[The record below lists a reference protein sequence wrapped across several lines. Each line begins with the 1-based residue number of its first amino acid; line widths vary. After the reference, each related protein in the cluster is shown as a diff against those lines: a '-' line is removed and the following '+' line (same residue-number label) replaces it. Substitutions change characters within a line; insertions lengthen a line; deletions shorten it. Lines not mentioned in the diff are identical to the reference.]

1 MEVLNMSSCSGC
13 STSGSCD
20 SSSCSSGGCSSCGS
34 APQKTQAQQLSNIKN
49 VIVVMSGKG
58 GVGKSSFASMIAIT
72 LNKKGYKVGI
82 LDGDITGPSIPK
94 LFGLHG
100 NPEMTEFGAY
110 PLKSTNGISVMSMN
124 LLLPNDEEPVVWR
137 GPIISGVIKQFW
149 EEVVWGELDYLVVDL
164 PPGTGD
170 AQLTILQNLPVNGVY
185 MVTSPQD
192 LANMIVR
199 KGIKMV
205 NMMDIP
211 VLGIAEN
218 MSYLSCPDCGKKIQL
233 FGESNIAQ
241 TCSNYKV
248 PLIGK
253 FPLDP
258 QLTQLGDAGRIEE
271 YDGEVLQIMMENLA
285 DFLPVQN

>member
-1 MEVLNMSSCSGC
+1 MSSCSGC

-248 PLIGK
+248 PLSGK

>member
-1 MEVLNMSSCSGC
+1 MSSCSGC
-13 STSGSCD
+13 STSGRCD

-110 PLKSTNGISVMSMN
+110 PLKSANGISVMSMN

-149 EEVVWGELDYLVVDL
+149 EEVIWGELDYLVVDL

>member
-1 MEVLNMSSCSGC
+1 M
-13 STSGSCD
+13 
-20 SSSCSSGGCSSCGS
+20 
-34 APQKTQAQQLSNIKN
+34 P
-49 VIVVMSGKG
+49 
-58 GVGKSSFASMIAIT
+58 

-100 NPEMTEFGAY
+100 NPQMSEFGAY
-110 PLKSTNGISVMSMN
+110 PMKSENGISVMSMN
-124 LLLPNDEEPVVWR
+124 LLLPNDDEPVVWR
-137 GPIISGVIKQFW
+137 GPVISGVIKQFW
-149 EEVVWGELDYLVVDL
+149 EEVIWGEIDYLVVDL

-170 AQLTILQNLPVNGVY
+170 ATLTILQNLPVNGVY

-205 NMMDIP
+205 EMMNIP

-218 MSYLSCPDCGKKIQL
+218 MSYLSCPDCGKKIHL
-233 FGESNIAQ
+233 FGESNIAE
-241 TCSNYKV
+241 TCTNHKV

-258 QLTQLGDAGRIEE
+258 QLAQLGDAGKIESYE
-271 YDGEVLQIMMENLA
+271 GAVLDILMENI
-285 DFLPVQN
+285 DEFLPVQN

>member
-1 MEVLNMSSCSGC
+1 MSSCSGC
-13 STSGSCD
+13 SSQGSCD
-20 SSSCSSGGCSSCGS
+20 PSSCSGCSV
-34 APQKTQAQQLSNIKN
+34 PQKTQAQQLSNIKN

-58 GVGKSSFASMIAIT
+58 GVGKSSFSSLIAIA

-100 NPEMTEFGAY
+100 NPQMSEFGAY
-110 PLKSTNGISVMSMN
+110 PMKSENGISVMSMN
-124 LLLPNDEEPVVWR
+124 LLLPSDDEPVVWR
-137 GPIISGVIKQFW
+137 GPVISGVIKQFW
-149 EEVVWGELDYLVVDL
+149 EEVIWGDIDYLVVDL

-170 AQLTILQNLPVNGVY
+170 ATLTILQNLPVNGVY

-205 NMMDIP
+205 EMMNIP

-218 MSYLSCPDCGKKIQL
+218 MSYLSCPDCGKKIHL
-233 FGESNIAQ
+233 FGESNIAE
-241 TCSNYKV
+241 TCSNHKV

-258 QLTQLGDAGRIEE
+258 QLAQLGDAGKIETYE
-271 YDGEVLQIMMENLA
+271 GAVLDILMENI
-285 DFLPVQN
+285 DEFLPVQN

>member
-1 MEVLNMSSCSGC
+1 MSSCSGC
-13 STSGSCD
+13 SSQGSCD
-20 SSSCSSGGCSSCGS
+20 STSCSGCSV
-34 APQKTQAQQLSNIKN
+34 PQKTQAQQLSNIKN

-58 GVGKSSFASMIAIT
+58 GVGKSSFSSLIAIA

-100 NPEMTEFGAY
+100 NPQMSEFGAY
-110 PLKSTNGISVMSMN
+110 PMKSENGISVMSMN
-124 LLLPNDEEPVVWR
+124 LLLPNDDEPVVWR
-137 GPIISGVIKQFW
+137 GPVISGVIKQFW
-149 EEVVWGELDYLVVDL
+149 EEVIWGDIDYLVVDL

-170 AQLTILQNLPVNGVY
+170 ATLTILQNLPVNGVY

-205 NMMDIP
+205 EMMNLP

-218 MSYLSCPDCGKKIQL
+218 MSYLSCPDCGKKINL
-233 FGESNIAQ
+233 FGESSIAE
-241 TCSNYKV
+241 TCKNHKV

-258 QLTQLGDAGRIEE
+258 QLAQLGDAGKIEE
-271 YDGEVLQIMMENLA
+271 YNGEVLNIMMENL
-285 DFLPVQN
+285 DEFLPVQN

>member
-1 MEVLNMSSCSGC
+1 MSSCSGC
-13 STSGSCD
+13 SSAGSCD
-20 SSSCSSGGCSSCGS
+20 SNSCSSGGCSSCGS
-34 APQKTQAQQLSNIKN
+34 VPQKTQAQQLSNIKN

-58 GVGKSSFASMIAIT
+58 GVGKSSFTSMIAIA
-72 LNKKGYKVGI
+72 LNKQGYKVGI

-94 LFGLHG
+94 LFGLSG
-100 NPEMTEFGAY
+100 QPQMSEFGAY
-110 PLKSTNGISVMSMN
+110 PMKSANGISVMSMN

-137 GPIISGVIKQFW
+137 GPIVSGVIKQFW
-149 EEVVWGELDYLVVDL
+149 EEVVWGDLDYLVIDM

-185 MVTSPQD
+185 MVSSPQD

-205 NMMDIP
+205 NMMEIP

-233 FGESNIAQ
+233 FGESNIAE
-241 TCSNYKV
+241 TCQKYKV

-258 QLTQLGDAGRIEE
+258 QLTQLGDAGKIEE
-271 YDGEVLQIMMENLA
+271 YDGEVLKIMMENLP
-285 DFLPVQN
+285 DFLPAQN

>member
-1 MEVLNMSSCSGC
+1 MSSCSGC

-72 LNKKGYKVGI
+72 LNTKGYKVGI

-110 PLKSTNGISVMSMN
+110 PLKSANGISVMSMN

>member
-1 MEVLNMSSCSGC
+1 MSSCNGC
-13 STSGSCD
+13 SSSGSCD
-20 SSSCSSGGCSSCGS
+20 SSSCSTGGCSSCGS

-58 GVGKSSFASMIAIT
+58 GVGKSSFTSMIAIT
-72 LNKKGYKVGI
+72 LQKKGYKVGI
-82 LDGDITGPSIPK
+82 LDADITGPSIPK
-94 LFGLHG
+94 LFGVHG

-110 PLKSTNGISVMSMN
+110 PMKSANGIAVMSMN

-137 GPIISGVIKQFW
+137 GPIVSGVIKQFW
-149 EEVVWGELDYLVVDL
+149 EEVVWGDLDYLVIDM

-185 MVTSPQD
+185 MVSSPQD

-205 NMMDIP
+205 NMMNIP

-233 FGESNIAQ
+233 FGESSIAE
-241 TCSNYKV
+241 TCKNYKV

-258 QLTQLGDAGRIEE
+258 QLAQLGDAGKIEE
-271 YDGEVLQIMMENLA
+271 YDGEVLKIMMDNLEE
-285 DFLPVQN
+285 FLPVQN

>member
-1 MEVLNMSSCSGC
+1 MSSCSGC
-13 STSGSCD
+13 SSQGSCD
-20 SSSCSSGGCSSCGS
+20 STSCSGCSV
-34 APQKTQAQQLSNIKN
+34 PQKTQAQQLSNIKN

-58 GVGKSSFASMIAIT
+58 GVGKSSFSSLIAIA

-100 NPEMTEFGAY
+100 NPQMSEFGAY
-110 PLKSTNGISVMSMN
+110 PMKSENGISVMSMN
-124 LLLPNDEEPVVWR
+124 LLLPNDDEPVVWR
-137 GPIISGVIKQFW
+137 GPVISGVIKQFW
-149 EEVVWGELDYLVVDL
+149 EEVIWGEIDYLVVDL

-170 AQLTILQNLPVNGVY
+170 ATLTILQNLPVNGVY

-205 NMMDIP
+205 EMMNIP

-218 MSYLSCPDCGKKIQL
+218 MSYLSCPDCGKKIHL
-233 FGESNIAQ
+233 FGESNIAE
-241 TCSNYKV
+241 TCTNHKV

-258 QLTQLGDAGRIEE
+258 QLAQLGDAGKIETYE
-271 YDGEVLQIMMENLA
+271 GEVLNILMDNIDE
-285 DFLPVQN
+285 FLPVQN

>member
-1 MEVLNMSSCSGC
+1 MSSCSGC
-13 STSGSCD
+13 SSSGSCD
-20 SSSCSSGGCSSCGS
+20 SSSCSSGGCASCGS
-34 APQKTQAQQLSNIKN
+34 VPQKTQAQQLSNIKN
-49 VIVVMSGKG
+49 VIVIMSGKG
-58 GVGKSSFASMIAIT
+58 GVGKSSFTSMIAIT
-72 LNKKGYKVGI
+72 LHKKGYKVGI
-82 LDGDITGPSIPK
+82 LDADITGPSIPK

-100 NPEMTEFGAY
+100 NPEMSEFGAY
-110 PLKSTNGISVMSMN
+110 PMKSANGIAVMSMN

-137 GPIISGVIKQFW
+137 GPIVSGVIKQFW
-149 EEVVWGELDYLVVDL
+149 EEVIWGDLDYLVIDM

-185 MVTSPQD
+185 MVSSPQD

-205 NMMDIP
+205 NMMEIP

-218 MSYLSCPDCGKKIQL
+218 MSYLSCPDCGKKIYL
-233 FGESNIAQ
+233 FGESNIAE
-241 TCSNYKV
+241 TCKNYKV

-258 QLTQLGDAGRIEE
+258 QLAQLGDAGKIEE
-271 YDGEVLQIMMENLA
+271 YDGEVLNIMMENLEE
-285 DFLPVQN
+285 FLPVQN

>member
-1 MEVLNMSSCSGC
+1 MSSCSGC
-13 STSGSCD
+13 SSSGSCD
-20 SSSCSSGGCSSCGS
+20 SSSCSSGGCASCGS
-34 APQKTQAQQLSNIKN
+34 APQKSQAQQLSNIKN

-58 GVGKSSFASMIAIT
+58 GVGKSSFSALIAIA

-100 NPEMTEFGAY
+100 NPEMSEFGAY
-110 PLKSTNGISVMSMN
+110 PLKSADGIAVMSMN

-149 EEVVWGELDYLVVDL
+149 EEVIWGDLDYLVVDL

-205 NMMDIP
+205 NMMNIP

-218 MSYLSCPDCGKKIQL
+218 MSYLSCPDCGKKIYL
-233 FGESNIAQ
+233 FGESSIAE
-241 TCSNYKV
+241 TCKNYKV

-258 QLTQLGDAGRIEE
+258 HLAELGDAGKIET
-271 YDGEVLQIMMENLA
+271 YSGEVLDILMENLP
-285 DFLPVQN
+285 DFLPVLN

>member
-1 MEVLNMSSCSGC
+1 MSSCSGC

-20 SSSCSSGGCSSCGS
+20 SPSCSSGGCSSCGS

-110 PLKSTNGISVMSMN
+110 PLKSANGISVMSMN

-149 EEVVWGELDYLVVDL
+149 EEVIWGELDYLVVDL

>member
-1 MEVLNMSSCSGC
+1 MSSCSGC
-13 STSGSCD
+13 SSQGSCD
-20 SSSCSSGGCSSCGS
+20 STSCSGCSV
-34 APQKTQAQQLSNIKN
+34 PQKTQAQQLSNIKN

-58 GVGKSSFASMIAIT
+58 GVGKSSFSSLIAIA

-100 NPEMTEFGAY
+100 NPQMSEFGAY
-110 PLKSTNGISVMSMN
+110 PMKSENGISVMSMN
-124 LLLPNDEEPVVWR
+124 LLLPNDDEPVVWR
-137 GPIISGVIKQFW
+137 GPVISGVIKQFW
-149 EEVVWGELDYLVVDL
+149 EEVIWGEIDYLVVDL

-170 AQLTILQNLPVNGVY
+170 ATLTILQNLPVNGVY

-205 NMMDIP
+205 EMMNIP

-218 MSYLSCPDCGKKIQL
+218 MSYLSCPDCGKKIHL
-233 FGESNIAQ
+233 FGESNIAE
-241 TCSNYKV
+241 TCTNHKV

-258 QLTQLGDAGRIEE
+258 QLAQLGDAGKIESYE
-271 YDGEVLQIMMENLA
+271 GAVLDILMENI
-285 DFLPVQN
+285 DEFLPIQN

>member
-1 MEVLNMSSCSGC
+1 MSSCSGC
-13 STSGSCD
+13 SSQGSCD
-20 SSSCSSGGCSSCGS
+20 STSCSGCSV
-34 APQKTQAQQLSNIKN
+34 PQKTQAQQLSNIKN

-58 GVGKSSFASMIAIT
+58 GVGKSSFSSLIAIA

-100 NPEMTEFGAY
+100 NPQMSEFGAY
-110 PLKSTNGISVMSMN
+110 PMKSENGISVMSMN
-124 LLLPNDEEPVVWR
+124 LLLPNDDEPVVWR
-137 GPIISGVIKQFW
+137 GPVISGVIKQFW
-149 EEVVWGELDYLVVDL
+149 EEVVWGDLDYLVVDL

-170 AQLTILQNLPVNGVY
+170 ATLTILQTLPVNGVY

-205 NMMDIP
+205 EMMNLP

-218 MSYLSCPDCGKKIQL
+218 MSYLSCPDCGKKINL
-233 FGESNIAQ
+233 FGESSIAE
-241 TCSNYKV
+241 TCKNHKV

-258 QLTQLGDAGRIEE
+258 QLAQLGDAGKIESYE
-271 YDGEVLQIMMENLA
+271 GAVLDILMENI
-285 DFLPVQN
+285 DEFLPVQN

>member
-1 MEVLNMSSCSGC
+1 MSSCSGC

-49 VIVVMSGKG
+49 VIVIMSGKG

-110 PLKSTNGISVMSMN
+110 PLKSANGISVMSMN

>member
-1 MEVLNMSSCSGC
+1 MSSCNGC
-13 STSGSCD
+13 SSSGSCD
-20 SSSCSSGGCSSCGS
+20 SSSCSSGGCASCGS
-34 APQKTQAQQLSNIKN
+34 VPQKTQAQQLSNIKN

-58 GVGKSSFASMIAIT
+58 GVGKSSFTSMIAIT
-72 LNKKGYKVGI
+72 LHKKGYKVGI
-82 LDGDITGPSIPK
+82 LDADITGPSIPK

-100 NPEMTEFGAY
+100 NPEMSEFGAY
-110 PLKSTNGISVMSMN
+110 PMKSTNGIAVMSMN

-137 GPIISGVIKQFW
+137 GPIVSGVIKQFW
-149 EEVVWGELDYLVVDL
+149 EEVIWGDLDYLVIDM

-185 MVTSPQD
+185 MVSSPQD

-205 NMMDIP
+205 NMMEIP

-218 MSYLSCPDCGKKIQL
+218 MSYLSCPDCGKKIYL
-233 FGESNIAQ
+233 FGESNIAE
-241 TCSNYKV
+241 TCKNYKV

-258 QLTQLGDAGRIEE
+258 QLAQLGDAGKIEE
-271 YDGEVLQIMMENLA
+271 YDGEVLNIMMENLEE
-285 DFLPVQN
+285 FLPVQN

>member
-1 MEVLNMSSCSGC
+1 MSSCSGC
-13 STSGSCD
+13 SSSGSCD
-20 SSSCSSGGCSSCGS
+20 SSSCSSGGCASCGS
-34 APQKTQAQQLSNIKN
+34 VPQKTQAQQLSNIKN

-58 GVGKSSFASMIAIT
+58 GVGKSSFTSMIAIT
-72 LNKKGYKVGI
+72 LHKKGYKVGI
-82 LDGDITGPSIPK
+82 LDADITGPSIPK

-100 NPEMTEFGAY
+100 NPEMSEFG
-110 PLKSTNGISVMSMN
+110 GIAVMSMN

-137 GPIISGVIKQFW
+137 GPIVSGVIKQFW
-149 EEVVWGELDYLVVDL
+149 EEVIWGDLDYLVIDM

-185 MVTSPQD
+185 MVSSPQD

-205 NMMDIP
+205 NMMEIP

-218 MSYLSCPDCGKKIQL
+218 MSYLSCPDCGKKIYL
-233 FGESNIAQ
+233 FGESNIAE
-241 TCSNYKV
+241 TCKNYKV

-258 QLTQLGDAGRIEE
+258 QLAQLGDAGKIEE
-271 YDGEVLQIMMENLA
+271 YDGEVLNIMMENLEE
-285 DFLPVQN
+285 FLPVQN

>member
-110 PLKSTNGISVMSMN
+110 PLKSANGISVMSMN

-137 GPIISGVIKQFW
+137 GPIVSGVIKQFW

>member
-1 MEVLNMSSCSGC
+1 MSSCSGC
-13 STSGSCD
+13 SSSGSCD
-20 SSSCSSGGCSSCGS
+20 SSSCSSGSCSSCGS

-58 GVGKSSFASMIAIT
+58 GVGKSSFSSMIAIT
-72 LNKKGYKVGI
+72 LQKKGYKVGI
-82 LDGDITGPSIPK
+82 LDADITGPSIPK
-94 LFGLHG
+94 LFGVHG

-110 PLKSTNGISVMSMN
+110 PLKSANGIAVMSMN

-137 GPIISGVIKQFW
+137 GPIVSGVIKQFW
-149 EEVVWGELDYLVVDL
+149 EEVVWGDLDYLVIDM

-185 MVTSPQD
+185 MVSSPQD

-205 NMMDIP
+205 NMMNIP

-233 FGESNIAQ
+233 FGESSIAE
-241 TCSNYKV
+241 TCKNYKV

-258 QLTQLGDAGRIEE
+258 QLAQLGDAGKIEE
-271 YDGEVLQIMMENLA
+271 YDGEVLKIMMDNL
-285 DFLPVQN
+285 DEFLPVPNSE

>member
-1 MEVLNMSSCSGC
+1 MSSCSGC
-13 STSGSCD
+13 STSSSCD

>member
-110 PLKSTNGISVMSMN
+110 PLKSANGISVMSMN

>member
-1 MEVLNMSSCSGC
+1 MSSCSGC
-13 STSGSCD
+13 SSQGSCD
-20 SSSCSSGGCSSCGS
+20 STSCSGCSV
-34 APQKTQAQQLSNIKN
+34 PQKTQAQQLSNIKN

-58 GVGKSSFASMIAIT
+58 GVGKSSFSSLIAIA

-100 NPEMTEFGAY
+100 NPQMSEFGAY
-110 PLKSTNGISVMSMN
+110 PMKSENGISVMSMN
-124 LLLPNDEEPVVWR
+124 LLLPNDDEPVVWR
-137 GPIISGVIKQFW
+137 GPVISGVIKQFW
-149 EEVVWGELDYLVVDL
+149 EEVIWGEIDYLVVDL

-170 AQLTILQNLPVNGVY
+170 ATLTILQNLPVNGVY

-205 NMMDIP
+205 EMMNIP

-218 MSYLSCPDCGKKIQL
+218 MSYLSCPDCGKKIHL
-233 FGESNIAQ
+233 FGESNIAE
-241 TCSNYKV
+241 TCTNHKV

-258 QLTQLGDAGRIEE
+258 QLAQLGDAGKIESYE
-271 YDGEVLQIMMENLA
+271 GAVLDILMENI
-285 DFLPVQN
+285 DEFLPVQN

>member
-1 MEVLNMSSCSGC
+1 MMSSCSGC
-13 STSGSCD
+13 SSQGSCD
-20 SSSCSSGGCSSCGS
+20 STSCSGCSV
-34 APQKTQAQQLSNIKN
+34 PQKTQAQQLSNIKN

-58 GVGKSSFASMIAIT
+58 GVGKSSFSSLIAIA

-94 LFGLHG
+94 LYGLHG
-100 NPEMTEFGAY
+100 NPQMSEFGAY
-110 PLKSTNGISVMSMN
+110 PMKSENGIAVMSMN
-124 LLLPNDEEPVVWR
+124 LLLPNDDEPVVWR
-137 GPIISGVIKQFW
+137 GPVISGVIKQFW
-149 EEVVWGELDYLVVDL
+149 EEVIWGEIDYLVVDL

-170 AQLTILQNLPVNGVY
+170 ATLTILQNLPVNGVY

-205 NMMDIP
+205 EMMNIP

-218 MSYLSCPDCGKKIQL
+218 MSYLSCPDCGKKIHL
-233 FGESNIAQ
+233 FGESNIAE
-241 TCSNYKV
+241 TCTNHKV

-258 QLTQLGDAGRIEE
+258 QLAQLGDAGKIESYE
-271 YDGEVLQIMMENLA
+271 GAVLDILMENI
-285 DFLPVQN
+285 DEFLPVQN